1 MSPQPSNKAAAVI
14 PFAPAVK
21 QRPDEA
27 SNIVDESGR
36 AIVAL
41 LQEAANLAQENTAR
55 AVSMAHRL
63 SMELREAEDR
73 IKQLEADARL
83 LEARAVRAQQW
94 LVHIYGEIDKN
105 FVRRVSGRDATLAA
119 E

>member
-1 MSPQPSNKAAAVI
+1 MSPQPPNKAAAVI
-14 PFAPAVK
+14 PFAPPVR
-21 QRPDEA
+21 QRSDEA
-27 SNIVDESGR
+27 SNIVDKTGR

-41 LQEAANLAQENTAR
+41 LQEAANLAQENTGR
-55 AVSMAHRL
+55 AASMAHRL

-83 LEARAVRAQQW
+83 LEARAVRAEQW

-105 FVRRVSGRDATLAA
+105 FVRRISSADTAAAA